1 MPFWEAPSGGK
12 SSRVLGDRIEPFSE
26 GYSEGGSSGSGLIR
40 DQMQVDPPA
49 QQPEPLQNEGL
60 SARDQPPARKA
71 VAPAAPSKEEYDRHV
86 IDHAVYRPWCRHC
99 VAGAGRRSK
108 HVRVAGQTHDIP
120 VVSIDYGF
128 LPKNGAESAEESPQP
143 GSSEA
148 SHSAPCVRR
157 ER

>member
-12 SSRVLGDRIEPFSE
+12 SSRTLGDRIEPFSE
-26 GYSEGGSSGSGLIR
+26 GGSSGS
-40 DQMQVDPPA
+40 DPMNLDPTA
-49 QQPEPLQNEGL
+49 QQQPEPLQNEGL
-60 SARDQPPARKA
+60 SARDQPPALKA

-128 LPKNGAESAEESPQP
+128 LPKGGTDSAEVNPQAES
-143 GSSEA
+143 SEV
-148 SHSAPCVRR
+148 SHSAPSCVRR